1 MAGRIHKVPKK
12 ENETD
17 RYLDDINLGYKCKSY
32 LSLRSDIGG
41 EELSSPIGVAANNV
55 SWSLVLA

>member
-1 MAGRIHKVPKK
+1 MPKK

-17 RYLDDINLGYKCKSY
+17 RYLDDMNLGYKCESY

-41 EELSSPIGVAANNV
+41 KDLSSPVGVAANDV